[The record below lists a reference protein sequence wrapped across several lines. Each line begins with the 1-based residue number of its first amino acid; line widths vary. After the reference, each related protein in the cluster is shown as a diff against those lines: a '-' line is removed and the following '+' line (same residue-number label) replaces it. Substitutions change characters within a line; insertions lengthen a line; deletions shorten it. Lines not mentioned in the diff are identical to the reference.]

1 MNVCTHLRYQEDNF
15 LNLQPNLM
23 SGWQLAQVKNDTTDR
38 IAFKVQVYYRFSNE
52 AGLKFIRL

>member
-15 LNLQPNLM
+15 FNLQPNLL
-23 SGWQLAQVKNDTTDR
+23 SGWQLAQVKNDMTDR
-38 IAFKVQVYYRFSNE
+38 IAFKVKVYYRFSNE